1 MASSR
6 GGGRPAARPST
17 GSEAVDALVLLLL
30 DIRRQARLSV
40 EDVHELLKNS
50 GRLEGQLPGRST
62 LYRKLGGAGLRNE
75 RRLVE
80 AVIEVCVSDER
91 RADAL
96 KKQAISLLQQAW
108 SKDAESGLP
117 PVATRDEGGLMSEL
131 VKLQRELIDTQA
143 RLTAVLQTVAETEK
157 ESARARALVST
168 LLMLGAFGHP
178 MATGTS
184 ASPSSSPSK
193 GSPDS
198 ELSEPGMRLAVTEA
212 ERDEAH
218 RATRATSH
226 RPVTKE
232 DAPADR
238 GHPCAD
244 PTELA
249 GPSPSAAAGPL
260 EWPSTRID
268 PTGPDV
274 LADIHGLGTAG
285 PDTHASPVR
294 QGPVSVLE
302 TQMRE
307 RVRPPQQDAELA
319 AVYAEMLRLD
329 PGGNRMASVIDGAGR
344 HVLDPVH
351 TGRYLW
357 SQLTKA
363 ERMAFNIT
371 VHQRM
376 QRELG
381 LADGLTLDFTVAG
394 HEVDMKF
401 AQGNNWMFPPEVQG
415 GLCLVVQA
423 NDVHGR
429 WSLGLLRVESDLMRA
444 GSNRDGKRGLSAQ
457 GRKAIQWIH
466 RDLPLPE
473 HALRRLPPDSVE
485 AIFAHSSAQ
494 ARTEELFLR
503 AQLTVITT
511 ADLSAVTM
519 QNDGVK
525 RVREARRRLARR
537 GVLVVGGASS
547 HDAERIVGL
556 GLAALKPRTWMSVRL
571 APASPHDDGSPTLS
585 LDGTSWRVAHPD
597 DPETPL
603 PASLTQEPARNRFG
617 ESSS

>member
-40 EDVHELLKNS
+40 EDVHELLKIS
-50 GRLEGQLPGRST
+50 GRLDGQLPGRST

-80 AVIEVCVSDER
+80 AVIGVCVSDER
-91 RADAL
+91 RADAF

-108 SKDAESGLP
+108 SKDAEPGLP
-117 PVATRDEGGLMSEL
+117 PVAALDEGDLMSQL
-131 VKLQRELIDTQA
+131 VKVQRELIDTQA
-143 RLTAVLQTVAETEK
+143 RLTAALQTVAETEK
-157 ESARARALVST
+157 ESARTRALVST

-184 ASPSSSPSK
+184 ASTSSSPSK
-193 GSPDS
+193 GNPDS
-198 ELSEPGMRLAVTEA
+198 ELSKPRIRLTATEA
-212 ERDEAH
+212 ERDEAR
-218 RATRATSH
+218 RAMRAAPH

-232 DAPADR
+232 STPAGR
-238 GHPCAD
+238 GQISAD
-244 PTELA
+244 STNLA
-249 GPSPSAAAGPL
+249 GPAPSAAAGPL
-260 EWPSTRID
+260 EWPSTRTD
-268 PTGPDV
+268 PAGRDTP
-274 LADIHGLGTAG
+274 ADMGGSGTAG
-285 PDTHASPVR
+285 VGHHASPVR
-294 QGPVSVLE
+294 QGPASVLE

-307 RVRPPQQDAELA
+307 RVRPPQRDSELA

-329 PGGNRMASVIDGAGR
+329 PDGNRMASVIDGAGR
-344 HVLDPVH
+344 HILDPVH

-363 ERMAFNIT
+363 ERMAFSVT

-381 LADGLTLDFTVAG
+381 LADGLGLDFTVAG

-401 AQGNNWMFPPEVQG
+401 TQGNNWMFPPELQG

-423 NDVHGR
+423 DDFHSR
-429 WSLGLLRVESDLMRA
+429 WSLGLLRVESDLMRS

-466 RDLPLPE
+466 RGLPLPE
-473 HALRRLPPDSVE
+473 HALRRLPSDSVE

-503 AQLTVITT
+503 AQLTAITT

-537 GVLVVGGASS
+537 GVLVVGGAIS
-547 HDAERIVGL
+547 HGAEQIVGL

-571 APASPHDDGSPTLS
+571 APASPQDNGSPTIS

-597 DPETPL
+597 DPKTPL
-603 PASLTQEPARNRFG
+603 PASLTQEPAKKPLVR
-617 ESSS
+617 EL

>member
-1 MASSR
+1 M
-6 GGGRPAARPST
+6 
-17 GSEAVDALVLLLL
+17 DALVLLLL
-30 DIRRQARLSV
+30 DIRRQTRLSV
-40 EDVHELLKNS
+40 EDVHELLKIS

-108 SKDAESGLP
+108 SKDAESVPP
-117 PVATRDEGGLMSEL
+117 PVAARGEGGLMSEL
-131 VKLQRELIDTQA
+131 VNLQRKLIDTQA
-143 RLTAVLQTVAETEK
+143 RLTAALQTVAEAEK
-157 ESARARALVST
+157 ESARARALVTT

-184 ASPSSSPSK
+184 ASTPSSPSK
-193 GSPDS
+193 GSLEI
-198 ELSEPGMRLAVTEA
+198 ELSELRVRLAATEA
-212 ERDEAH
+212 ERDEAR
-218 RATRATSH
+218 RAARAAPH
-226 RPVTKE
+226 RPITNE
-232 DAPADR
+232 GAPADR
-238 GHPCAD
+238 GQTSAD
-244 PTELA
+244 PTDLA

-260 EWPSTRID
+260 EWPSTRTD
-268 PTGPDV
+268 PAGPDA
-274 LADIHGLGTAG
+274 LADIFHGSGTAG
-285 PDTHASPVR
+285 SDTHASPVR

-329 PGGNRMASVIDGAGR
+329 PDGSRMASVIDGAGR

-363 ERMAFNIT
+363 ERMAFSMT

-381 LADGLTLDFTVAG
+381 LADGLSLDFTVAG
-394 HEVDMKF
+394 HEVDMRF
-401 AQGNNWMFPPEVQG
+401 SQGNDWMFPPELQG

-423 NDVHGR
+423 DDVRGR

-444 GSNRDGKRGLSAQ
+444 GSNRDGKRRLSVQ

-473 HALRRLPPDSVE
+473 HALRRLPSDSVE

-503 AQLTVITT
+503 AQLTAITT

-547 HDAERIVGL
+547 HGAEQITGL
-556 GLAALKPRTWMSVRL
+556 GLSALKPRTWMSVRL
-571 APASPHDDGSPTLS
+571 APASTQDDGSPTIS
-585 LDGTSWRVAHPD
+585 LDGTSWRAAHPD

-603 PASLTQEPARNRFG
+603 PASALTRPARQAANTLLTQEPAKN
-617 ESSS
+617 SP

>member
-1 MASSR
+1 M
-6 GGGRPAARPST
+6 
-17 GSEAVDALVLLLL
+17 DALVLLLL

-40 EDVHELLKNS
+40 EDVHELLKIS

-96 KKQAISLLQQAW
+96 KKQTISLLQQAW

-117 PVATRDEGGLMSEL
+117 LVAARDEGGIMSEL
-131 VKLQRELIDTQA
+131 VNLQRKLIDAQA
-143 RLTAVLQTVAETEK
+143 RLTTALQAVAETEK
-157 ESARARALVST
+157 ESARARALVTT
-168 LLMLGAFGHP
+168 LLMLGAFGRP
-178 MATGTS
+178 IATGTS
-184 ASPSSSPSK
+184 ASTSSSPAK
-193 GSPDS
+193 GSLDS
-198 ELSEPGMRLAVTEA
+198 ELSELRIRLAATEA
-212 ERDEAH
+212 ERDEAR
-218 RATRATSH
+218 RAARAAPH

-232 DAPADR
+232 GAPADR
-238 GHPCAD
+238 GQASAD
-244 PTELA
+244 PTDLA

-260 EWPSTRID
+260 EWPSTRTD
-268 PTGPDV
+268 PAGPDE
-274 LADIHGLGTAG
+274 LADIFHGSGTAG
-285 PDTHASPVR
+285 SDTHTSPVR
-294 QGPVSVLE
+294 QSPVSVLE

-329 PGGNRMASVIDGAGR
+329 PDGSRMASAIDGAGR

-357 SQLTKA
+357 TQLTKA
-363 ERMAFNIT
+363 EITVLSIT

-381 LADGLTLDFTVAG
+381 LADGLSLDFMVAG
-394 HEVDMKF
+394 HEVDLKF
-401 AQGNNWMFPPEVQG
+401 AQGNNWMFPPELQG

-423 NDVHGR
+423 DDARAR
-429 WSLGLLRVESDLMRA
+429 WSLGLLRVEPDLMRA
-444 GSNRDGKRGLSAQ
+444 RSNRDGKRGLSAQ

-473 HALRRLPPDSVE
+473 HALRRLPADSVE
-485 AIFAHSSAQ
+485 AIFAKSSGQ

-503 AQLTVITT
+503 AQLTAITT

-519 QNDGVK
+519 QSDGGK

-547 HDAERIVGL
+547 HGAEQITGL
-556 GLAALKPRTWMSVRL
+556 GLPTLAPRTWMSVRL
-571 APASPHDDGSPTLS
+571 APAPTQDDGSPTIW
-585 LDGTSWRVAHPD
+585 LDGTLWRVAHPD
-597 DPETPL
+597 DPEIPL
-603 PASLTQEPARNRFG
+603 PASALTAYARAG
-617 ESSS
+617 K